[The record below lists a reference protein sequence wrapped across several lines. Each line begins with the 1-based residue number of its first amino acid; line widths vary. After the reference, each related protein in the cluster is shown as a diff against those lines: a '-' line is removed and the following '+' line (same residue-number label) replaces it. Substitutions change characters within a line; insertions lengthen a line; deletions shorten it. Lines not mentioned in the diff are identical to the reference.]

1 MIEMNLDSIEVTI
14 LRNLLFNEEFL
25 RKVVPF
31 IKSEYFEN
39 INQKI
44 IFEEVVNFVEQYNK
58 PVTKE
63 ILCIEIE
70 KRSDINDSTYQEIT
84 KLISYFEDDK
94 SEFMWFVIFRSNCSR

>member
-39 INQKI
+39 INQKNYI
-44 IFEEVVNFVEQYNK
+44 
-58 PVTKE
+58 
-63 ILCIEIE
+63 
-70 KRSDINDSTYQEIT
+70 
-84 KLISYFEDDK
+84 
-94 SEFMWFVIFRSNCSR
+94 

>member
-70 KRSDINDSTYQEIT
+70 KRSDIMTAPT
-84 KLISYFEDDK
+84 K
-94 SEFMWFVIFRSNCSR
+94 R

>member
-58 PVTKE
+58 PVTKKYYV
-63 ILCIEIE
+63 L
-70 KRSDINDSTYQEIT
+70 R
-84 KLISYFEDDK
+84 
-94 SEFMWFVIFRSNCSR
+94 

>member
-1 MIEMNLDSIEVTI
+1 MNLDSIEVTM
-14 LRNLLFNEEFL
+14 LRNLVFNEEFL

-31 IKSEYFEN
+31 IKPEYFEN

-70 KRSDINDSTYQEIT
+70 KSYKKIVINKFTLMNCLYS
-84 KLISYFEDDK
+84 
-94 SEFMWFVIFRSNCSR
+94 FVCKN

>member
-14 LRNLLFNEEFL
+14 LRNLVFNEEFL

-31 IKSEYFEN
+31 MKSEYFEN

-84 KLISYFEDDK
+84 KLISYFEDD
-94 SEFMWFVIFRSNCSR
+94 